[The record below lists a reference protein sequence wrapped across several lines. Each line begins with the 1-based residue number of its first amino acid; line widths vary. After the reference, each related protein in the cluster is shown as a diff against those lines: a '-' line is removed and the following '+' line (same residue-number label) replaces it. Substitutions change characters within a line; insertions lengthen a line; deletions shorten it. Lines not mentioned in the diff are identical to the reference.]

1 MPHDTIRPVLIL
13 ALLLVAGC
21 SSVANLSDKLV
32 GGGNRYQSDQT
43 KQAADN
49 SGLSMPPDL
58 NARPNLPPPQYAQTQ
73 PQYAQPQLPPQQYG
87 QGQAQ
92 YAQQPQPQPQPQP
105 QYAQPQM
112 PAQQYAPP
120 QGQYAQPQ
128 TPPQQ
133 YAQPQMA
140 AAQTQLQTKPTQ
152 ILTPQASMP
161 QTPMPLAAGQAAPA
175 QFVTQSAGLPGPG
188 SSGLSD
194 PNTDN
199 YLIGPGDELDIFVW
213 RNSDLSTKVPVRPDG
228 KISIPLVDDVVA
240 VGKTPSMLS
249 RELEDK
255 LKVFVKDPIVTVI
268 VSNFVGPFSQQVRV
282 IGEATQPRAIPY
294 RANMTMLDVM
304 IEVGGLTRFA
314 AGDRSVVVRNFQG
327 HQETI
332 HAKLDGLVQDG
343 DVGDNIQMRPG
354 DIVIIP
360 QRYF

>member
-1 MPHDTIRPVLIL
+1 MPRYTIRPVLIL

-21 SSVANLSDKLV
+21 SSVANLSDNLV
-32 GGGNRYQSDQT
+32 GSGNRYQSDQT

-58 NARPNLPPPQYAQTQ
+58 NARPNLPPPQYAQNQ

-87 QGQAQ
+87 QGQAPQ
-92 YAQQPQPQPQPQP
+92 YAQAQPQQLPQGQPQP
-105 QYAQPQM
+105 QYAQSQM

-128 TPPQQ
+128 MPPQQ

-140 AAQTQLQTKPTQ
+140 AAQTQLQTQPTQ
-152 ILTPQASMP
+152 ILTPQA
-161 QTPMPLAAGQAAPA
+161 PMPPATGQAVPA
-175 QFVTQSAGLPGPG
+175 QAVTQAAGLPGPG

-194 PNTDN
+194 PSTDN

-213 RNSDLSTKVPVRPDG
+213 RNSDLSTKIPVRPDG

-249 RELEDK
+249 RELEDR

-327 HQETI
+327 RQETVP
-332 HAKLDGLVQDG
+332 AKLDGLVRDG
-343 DVGDNIQMRPG
+343 EVADNIKMRPG